1 MTHARN
7 RPGALLLVVGFV
19 LALSAGASA
28 FTLIDFEFPTFSGFS
43 LGAGAT
49 FRHVF
54 AGLRKTGYSIR
65 SADGSALTLSGDS
78 RFDPADVWQAGT
90 RVQEGFILLDGTLS
104 LELVAEKEGG
114 ARAGAR
120 TTYRLDLDR
129 TALQRRTI
137 TRKLRQQRVVLD
149 SDEARTRARFVGAR
163 DARVMRHVVR
173 NGEARWVRA
182 VRVLATPDRVRF
194 RSRRPPTGVLG
205 HFGFDRSDEG
215 DVYVWAVMDRN
226 SRYAIGL
233 TVDRDND
240 GRPNSVD
247 NCIGTPNANQANAD
261 GDQAGDACDV
271 DDDNDAVLD
280 AADNCPLAA
289 NAGQEDFDGDGNGN
303 ACDLD
308 DDNDRV
314 VDGDDQCLATVF
326 GSIVNRTGCSID
338 DQCPCDSEWRNH
350 GAYVKCV
357 ARTSELFVRDGLI
370 TFVQKDAIV
379 SSGAKSSCGS

>member
-43 LGAGAT
+43 LGTGAT

-149 SDEARTRARFVGAR
+149 SDEARTRARFVGVR
-163 DARVMRHVVR
+163 DARVMRRAVR
-173 NGEARWVRA
+173 SGEAPWVRA
-182 VRVLATPDRVRF
+182 VGVLGTPDRVRF
-194 RSRRPPTGVLG
+194 RSRRPPTDVLG
-205 HFGFDRSDEG
+205 HFGFDLSAR
-215 DVYVWAVMDRN
+215 WM
-226 SRYAIGL
+226 YAP
-233 TVDRDND
+233 TVDNE
-240 GRPNSVD
+240 
-247 NCIGTPNANQANAD
+247 IGDTM
-261 GDQAGDACDV
+261 DV
-271 DDDNDAVLD
+271 
-280 AADNCPLAA
+280 
-289 NAGQEDFDGDGNGN
+289 GG
-303 ACDLD
+303 
-308 DDNDRV
+308 
-314 VDGDDQCLATVF
+314 
-326 GSIVNRTGCSID
+326 
-338 DQCPCDSEWRNH
+338 
-350 GAYVKCV
+350 
-357 ARTSELFVRDGLI
+357 LFVGFGLSYRI
-370 TFVQKDAIV
+370 TP
-379 SSGAKSSCGS
+379 